1 MTVGPKLLR
10 WFKFNAVGV
19 IGIGAQL
26 AALAVLHGA
35 IGLDY
40 LPATALAVECA
51 ILHNFVWHECWTWRD
66 RAEEGG
72 SPAGRLLR
80 FQLSAGA
87 VSIVCNLAGMRL
99 LVGAYHAPY
108 LAANLL
114 SIGAGAIANYFAA
127 DLFVFRRAVCH
138 HR

>member
-1 MTVGPKLLR
+1 MTFQPEFYRWLR
-10 WFKFNAVGV
+10 FNAVGA
-19 IGIGAQL
+19 IGVGAQL
-26 AALAVLHGA
+26 AALAFFHRAV
-35 IGLDY
+35 GLSY

-51 ILHNFVWHECWTWRD
+51 ILHNFAWHERWTWRD
-66 RAEEGG
+66 RTTLTG
-72 SPAGRLLR
+72 SPAARLLR
-80 FQLSAGA
+80 FQLSAGL

-127 DLFVFRRAVCH
+127 DLFVFRRSVCH
-138 HR
+138 YR